1 MFVNNYFFRYDLILK
16 KFQKNS
22 KKVLTK
28 CSVGVIMVLPKHTKG
43 EHMNKSKSV
52 KTSISLNEKIYNKAK
67 QMADEMGFTFSA
79 FIAVL
84 IAEKSKESERRK

>member
-1 MFVNNYFFRYDLILK
+1 
-16 KFQKNS
+16 
-22 KKVLTK
+22 
-28 CSVGVIMVLPKHTKG
+28 
-43 EHMNKSKSV
+43 MNKSKSV